1 MTNSDFLAGAAS
13 RMITPTLGE
22 QPIFLAGFQNDR
34 RATAVH
40 SELYARALALR
51 LDEQAFVLVVC
62 DLIGL
67 GRPDVEDIRAAL
79 AARGVQAELVVA
91 CTHTHSGPDTIGLWG
106 PGPTVSG
113 VDAVYMAALKQTIV
127 AVAEEAL
134 TFCCPVKLRC
144 ATTTLPGYIANYRRP
159 GLVDDELT
167 ALQFEKPDGEIVAT
181 LLNLACHAEV
191 LEISYAISADYAGA
205 ACQVVEAAI
214 GGMALHVSGA
224 LGGMLSP
231 AIAQRDA
238 DGVAAMG
245 RAYAE
250 AAIRALAQA
259 PLADISHMVV
269 RRTVFDLPLA
279 NPIFTMAQ
287 EIGIVRMR
295 DSSDSISTTCCYVGL
310 GSAQLICLP
319 GELLPRLGFELKAAL
334 PGPGRVLI
342 GLADDELG
350 YILPDDE
357 FVTPADYMH
366 PGQQYEESMSPGPN
380 TGSLVLD
387 AAKGLIVNRGAHGS
401 CDKMTR

>member
-1 MTNSDFLAGAAS
+1 MTTDFLAGTAS
-13 RMITPTLGE
+13 RMITPTMGA
-22 QPIFLAGFQNDR
+22 QPIFLAGFQHNR
-34 RATAVH
+34 RATAIH

-67 GRPDVEDIRAAL
+67 GRADVEDIRAAL
-79 AARGVQAELVVA
+79 VARGVQAELVVA

-106 PGPTVSG
+106 PGPDVSG

-134 TFCCPVKLRC
+134 TFCCPVRLRC
-144 ATTTLPGYIANYRRP
+144 ATTTLPGYIANYRTP

-181 LLNLACHAEV
+181 LLNLACHPEV
-191 LEISYAISADYAGA
+191 LEEISFVISADYAGV
-205 ACQVVEAAI
+205 ACQVVEAAA

-231 AIAQRDA
+231 AITQRDA
-238 DGVAAMG
+238 VGVAAMG

-250 AAIRALAQA
+250 AAIQALAQA
-259 PLADISHMVV
+259 PLADISRLEI
-269 RRTVFDLPLA
+269 RRIVFKLPLA
-279 NPIFTMAQ
+279 NPSFTMAQ
-287 EIGIVRMR
+287 ENGIVRRR
-295 DSSDSISTTCCYVGL
+295 DSSDSLSSTCSYVDL
-310 GSAQLICLP
+310 GPAQLIGIP

-357 FVTPADYMH
+357 FVTPADYQH
-366 PGQQYEESMSPGPN
+366 PGRQYEESMSPGPN
-380 TGSLVLD
+380 TGSLVLA
-387 AAKGLIVNRGAHGS
+387 AAKALIQSR
-401 CDKMTR
+401 R

>member
-1 MTNSDFLAGAAS
+1 MTNSDFLAGSAS
-13 RMITPTLGE
+13 RAITPALGE

-79 AARGVQAELVVA
+79 AARGVQTELVVA

-106 PGPTVSG
+106 SRPTVSG
-113 VDAVYMAALKQTIV
+113 VDTVYMAALKQTIM

-134 TFCCPVKLRC
+134 TFCCPVKLRS
-144 ATTTLPGYIANYRRP
+144 ATTTLPGYIANLRTP
-159 GLVDDELT
+159 GLVDDQLT

-181 LLNLACHAEV
+181 LLNLACHPEV
-191 LEISYAISADYAGA
+191 LDETSFAISADYAGA
-205 ACQVVEAAI
+205 ACQIVEAEV

-231 AIAQRDA
+231 AITQRDGA
-238 DGVAAMG
+238 GVAAMG

-250 AAIRALAQA
+250 AALAALAQA
-259 PLADISHMVV
+259 PLADISQLVV

-279 NPIFTMAQ
+279 NPIYTIAQ
-287 EIGIVRMR
+287 ENGIIRRR
-295 DSSDSISTTCCYVGL
+295 DSSESVSTTCSYVDL
-310 GSAQLICLP
+310 GSAQLIGLP

-357 FVTPADYMH
+357 FVTPTDYLH
-366 PGQQYEESMSPGPN
+366 PGTQYEESMSPGPQ
-380 TGSLVLD
+380 TGSLVLA
-387 AAKGLIVNRGAHGS
+387 AAKGLV
-401 CDKMTR
+401 TRNE

>member
-1 MTNSDFLAGAAS
+1 MTISDFLAGAAS
-13 RMITPTLGE
+13 RIITPALAE
-22 QPIFLAGFQNDR
+22 QPIFLAGFQNNR

-67 GRPDVEDIRAAL
+67 GWPDVEDIRAAL

-106 PGPTVSG
+106 PGPAVSG
-113 VDAVYMAALKQTIV
+113 VDAIYMAALKQTIV
-127 AVAEEAL
+127 ALAEEAL
-134 TFCCPVKLRC
+134 TFCCPVQLRC
-144 ATTTLPGYIANYRRP
+144 ATTTLPGYIANYRTP
-159 GLVDDELT
+159 GLVDDQLT

-181 LLNLACHAEV
+181 LLNLACHPEV
-191 LEISYAISADYAGA
+191 LDENSFVISADYAGA
-205 ACQVVEAAI
+205 ACQVVEAAV
-214 GGMALHVSGA
+214 GGMAVHVSGA

-238 DGVAAMG
+238 AGVAAMG

-250 AAIRALAQA
+250 AALQALALA
-259 PLADISHMVV
+259 PLADIAELEM
-269 RRTVFDLPLA
+269 RRIDFDLPLA

-287 EIGIVRMR
+287 EIGLVRMR
-295 DSSDSISTTCCYVGL
+295 DSRDRLSTTCSYVDL
-310 GSAQLICLP
+310 GPAQLLGLP
-319 GELLPRLGFELKAAL
+319 GELLPRLGFELKVAL
-334 PGPGRVLI
+334 PGPARVLI

-366 PGQQYEESMSPGPN
+366 PDRQYEESMSPGPR
-380 TGSLVLD
+380 TGSLVLA
-387 AAKGLIVNRGAHGS
+387 AAKGLIVSGAEE
-401 CDKMTR
+401 RR

>member
-1 MTNSDFLAGAAS
+1 VTTDFLAGAAS
-13 RMITPTLGE
+13 RVITPTLGE

-34 RATAVH
+34 RAIAVH
-40 SELYARALALR
+40 SDLYARALALR

-67 GRPDVEDIRAAL
+67 GRPDVEDIRVAL
-79 AARGVQAELVVA
+79 AARGVQAELVEA

-113 VDAVYMAALKQTIV
+113 VDAVYLAALKQTII

-144 ATTTLPGYIANYRRP
+144 ATTTLPGYIANYRTP

-181 LLNLACHAEV
+181 LLNLACHPEV
-191 LEISYAISADYAGA
+191 LDETSFVIAADYAGA
-205 ACQVVEAAI
+205 ACQVVEAAV
-214 GGMALHVSGA
+214 GGMAVHVSGA
-224 LGGMLSP
+224 RGGMLSP
-231 AIAQRDA
+231 AITQRDA

-245 RAYAE
+245 RTYAE
-250 AAIRALAQA
+250 AAIQALAQA
-259 PLADISHMVV
+259 PLADISQLEI
-269 RRTVFDLPLA
+269 RRTVFELPLA
-279 NPIFTMAQ
+279 NPIYTQAQ
-287 EIGIVRMR
+287 EIGLVRTR
-295 DSSDSISTTCCYVGL
+295 DSSDRLSTTCSYVDL
-310 GSAQLICLP
+310 GPAQLIGIP

-334 PGPGRVLI
+334 PGPARVLI

-357 FVTPADYMH
+357 FVTPADYLH
-366 PGQQYEESMSPGPN
+366 PGAQYEESMSPGPK
-380 TGSLVLD
+380 TGSLVLA
-387 AAKGLIVNRGAHGS
+387 AAKGLSISRGA
-401 CDKMTR
+401 RVR

>member
-13 RMITPTLGE
+13 RAITPALGE
-22 QPIFLAGFQNDR
+22 RPIFLAGFQNDR

-40 SELYARALALR
+40 SDLFARALALR

-67 GRPDVEDIRAAL
+67 GRPDVEDIRAML

-106 PGPTVSG
+106 ASRDVNG
-113 VDAVYMAALKQTIV
+113 VDAMYLAALKQTVV

-134 TFCCPVKLRC
+134 TFCCPVRLRC
-144 ATTTLPGYIANYRRP
+144 ATTNLPGYIANGRTP
-159 GLVDDELT
+159 GLVDDQLT

-181 LLNLACHAEV
+181 LLNLACHPEV
-191 LEISYAISADYAGA
+191 LDETSTLISSDYAGA
-205 ACQVVEAAI
+205 ACRAVEAAA
-214 GGMALHVSGA
+214 GGMAVHVSGA

-238 DGVAAMG
+238 AGVAAMG
-245 RAYAE
+245 RAYAD
-250 AAIRALAQA
+250 AAMDALAQA
-259 PLADISHMVV
+259 ALADISQLEL
-269 RRTVFDLPLA
+269 RRIDFDLPLA
-279 NPIFTMAQ
+279 NPIFTIAQ
-287 EIGIVRMR
+287 ESGIIRSR
-295 DSSDSISTTCCYVGL
+295 DSRDNLATTCSLVDLGPVQLVG
-310 GSAQLICLP
+310 LP

-357 FVTPADYMH
+357 FVTPSDYLH
-366 PGQQYEESMSPGPN
+366 PGQQYEESMSPGPR
-380 TGSLVLD
+380 TGSLVLA
-387 AAKGLIVNRGAHGS
+387 AAKRLIVR
-401 CDKMTR
+401 